1 MNFLFCLFLVGGAV
15 FGGVFSLLFFRRSA
29 WPVTLGIG
37 IGVGAGYSNCR
48 HQFFRHGSHRPPFG
62 RPPWGGGRPWW
73 PGYGKG
79 GEFQQSPCHQE
90 TKLPKEGDLTAVNST
105 ENHWFQSEQDNNWP
119 CTRYFE
125 PPEAVGLTWW
135 KDFVDQEVIL
145 KSRDHSNSFYS
156 QPRNFLISTL
166 KNIFLRFHFEHS

>member
-1 MNFLFCLFLVGGAV
+1 MAPVQPSEDEIGRKWDRCLVDTTFKIG
-15 FGGVFSLLFFRRSA
+15 SA

-48 HQFFRHGSHRPPFG
+48 HQFFSHGSHRPPFG

-90 TKLPKEGDLTAVNST
+90 TKVKKQY
-105 ENHWFQSEQDNNWP
+105 H
-119 CTRYFE
+119 YFICYY
-125 PPEAVGLTWW
+125 
-135 KDFVDQEVIL
+135 F
-145 KSRDHSNSFYS
+145 
-156 QPRNFLISTL
+156 
-166 KNIFLRFHFEHS
+166 

>member
-1 MNFLFCLFLVGGAV
+1 MAPVQPSEDEIGRKWDRCLVDTTFKIVGGAV

-48 HQFFRHGSHRPPFG
+48 HQFFSHGSHRPPFG

-90 TKLPKEGDLTAVNST
+90 TKLAKEGDLTAVNST
-105 ENHWFQSEQDNNWP
+105 ENH
-119 CTRYFE
+119 
-125 PPEAVGLTWW
+125 
-135 KDFVDQEVIL
+135 
-145 KSRDHSNSFYS
+145 
-156 QPRNFLISTL
+156 
-166 KNIFLRFHFEHS
+166 

>member
-1 MNFLFCLFLVGGAV
+1 MHAAINADTEAATLKLCMLNFSSG
-15 FGGVFSLLFFRRSA
+15 SA

-90 TKLPKEGDLTAVNST
+90 TKVKKQFHHFIYYYFSFALVNVQMT
-105 ENHWFQSEQDNNWP
+105 
-119 CTRYFE
+119 T
-125 PPEAVGLTWW
+125 
-135 KDFVDQEVIL
+135 KMI
-145 KSRDHSNSFYS
+145 
-156 QPRNFLISTL
+156 
-166 KNIFLRFHFEHS
+166 